1 MNEKPFMNLKVN
13 ASRLALYTAAIL
25 LAVILFSSYT
35 YLLSQEPGP
44 VEAEAWYDDWTQ
56 IPEHY
61 KTYMSVTGPLRSAP
75 FPVEWSGAAPPA
87 NNTGRYLTLD
97 ALYMEKPGNPA
108 RYYLHVGGRSEM
120 LLADTWDSSMVGEAT
135 VDEIV
140 AAYRGG
146 LNVTVSGFAYK
157 VRRLNQ
163 TYTALHVENLAIH
176 GLEEMPLTMYHVERT
191 FNRYSEPV
199 TALFSPTIMPV
210 SFKLHHSYASNNTVY
225 LYAVC
230 YTSQIIRFNYT
241 ASGKVALQLLVHN
254 IKDTP
259 SWGPDG
265 GEAGFTEIIGAHNE
279 SLAYEFTVPD
289 KRLYLWKFYVWN
301 GEAEVI
307 FDNVKEEMY
316 TEPVLFYEDVSTSTP
331 VGGMSLVSVNPS
343 PLPES
348 FAVNRTRSGSGF
360 SDRSYRFESYFAR
373 GELLRFG
380 YNASE
385 PVEFRLYGPGREVT
399 HLSVVRLGYGDLF
412 KVPASGQYTF
422 SFSVYNQTADVSFR
436 CDRLDP
442 DSYFFVMGR
451 VDIPVEQRSALG
463 ILKGHIL
470 LMNTKLPDPVDRV
483 PYLMVHPQDI
493 EYETARSIAVDV
505 FRMDPSAMTDTVDDL
520 EERDT
525 IAFKQ
530 GSIEAKF
537 YGLDRITFS
546 TGARP
551 SFKVWNRTEAV
562 ETAEELLEKM
572 SAYWVY
578 PTEARLVLE
587 EAKPSL
593 NSSEPAGDFYHEIGV
608 RYKLWVGEAA
618 LMGPEVRIW
627 VAGDRVL
634 RASLYMLSVSTGE
647 AVEVARAPEDALGLF
662 IGGMSDTRSFGSET
676 IYGPLYANGICIID
690 GVRLVYHLG
699 SYSNPGEIQ
708 TLYYEV
714 SGRIKFWNNELD
726 TVHEARFQ
734 EYLIATGE

>member
-1 MNEKPFMNLKVN
+1 
-13 ASRLALYTAAIL
+13 
-25 LAVILFSSYT
+25 
-35 YLLSQEPGP
+35 
-44 VEAEAWYDDWTQ
+44 
-56 IPEHY
+56 
-61 KTYMSVTGPLRSAP
+61 
-75 FPVEWSGAAPPA
+75 
-87 NNTGRYLTLD
+87 
-97 ALYMEKPGNPA
+97 
-108 RYYLHVGGRSEM
+108 
-120 LLADTWDSSMVGEAT
+120 MV
-135 VDEIV
+135 
-140 AAYRGG
+140 
-146 LNVTVSGFAYK
+146 S
-157 VRRLNQ
+157 
-163 TYTALHVENLAIH
+163 
-176 GLEEMPLTMYHVERT
+176 
-191 FNRYSEPV
+191 
-199 TALFSPTIMPV
+199 
-210 SFKLHHSYASNNTVY
+210 
-225 LYAVC
+225 
-230 YTSQIIRFNYT
+230 
-241 ASGKVALQLLVHN
+241 LQLLVHN
-254 IKDTP
+254 VKETSDWTP
-259 SWGPDG
+259 AR
-265 GEAGFTEIIGAHNE
+265 GEAGFTEIMGAYNE
-279 SLAYEFTVPD
+279 SLSYEFRVPD
-289 KRLYLWKFYVWN
+289 KRLYLWKFNAWN
-301 GEAEVI
+301 SEAEVI
-307 FDNVKEEMY
+307 FDYEKEETY
-316 TEPVLFYEDVSTSTP
+316 TEPVLFYEDIGTSTP
-331 VGGMSLVSVNPS
+331 VGGMSLVSINPA

-412 KVPASGQYTF
+412 KVPASGRYTF

-530 GSIEAKF
+530 RSIEAKF

-587 EAKPSL
+587 EAKPSW

-647 AVEVARAPEDALGLF
+647 AVEVARMSEDALGLF

-676 IYGPLYANGICIID
+676 IYGPLYANGVCIID

-714 SGRIKFWNNELD
+714 SGRIRFWNNELG
-726 TVHEARFQ
+726 TVDEARFQ